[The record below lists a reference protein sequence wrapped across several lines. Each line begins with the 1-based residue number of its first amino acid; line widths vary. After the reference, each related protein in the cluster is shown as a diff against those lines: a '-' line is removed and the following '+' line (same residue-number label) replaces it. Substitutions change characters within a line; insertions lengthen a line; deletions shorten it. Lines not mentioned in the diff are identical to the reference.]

1 MWVVCAADE
10 DSSAAGSA
18 AKPAGSGD
26 KGQAKPVCTTERMEP
41 QPPAGSMFWGEKSPE
56 DGAVYQRT
64 CLNGPGGTPV
74 TESVVLD
81 GAAAAPAIDPE
92 AVARQAVSKMK
103 LLGPAIDSPRAAGR
117 YTVGV
122 PVWMWVEQTP
132 TSYGP
137 QTTSATAGAVTVT
150 ATARVSSI
158 TWNMGDGSSVTCNGP
173 GTPYRASEGMAQS
186 PTCGHVYAKTS
197 AGAQSNKFTVTA
209 TSTWTVDWQGG
220 GEAGEFTETRQSD
233 VQVAVGEV
241 QVVR

>member
-1 MWVVCAADE
+1 
-10 DSSAAGSA
+10 
-18 AKPAGSGD
+18 
-26 KGQAKPVCTTERMEP
+26 MEP
-41 QPPAGSMFWGEKSPE
+41 QPPGDSEYRLGHGAGEK
-56 DGAVYQRT
+56 GAVFIRT
-64 CLNGPGGTPV
+64 CELTRDDGSGTMQNEDLV
-74 TESVVLD
+74 WIAD
-81 GAAAAPAIDPE
+81 GEEPPAVDPE
-92 AVARQAVSKMK
+92 AVAAIAASKMK
-103 LLGPAIDSPRAAGR
+103 LLGPDIVSPRAVGR

-122 PVWMWVEQTP
+122 PMWMWVNQTP

-158 TWNMGDGSSVTCNGP
+158 TWNMGDGSTVTCNGP

-197 AGAQSNKFTVTA
+197 AGAQSDKFSVTA

-220 GEAGEFTETRQSD
+220 GEAGQFSETRQSD
-233 VQVAVGEV
+233 VQVAIGEL